1 MRTLIDTQTEQSLK
15 IMLKRY
21 IFIQLLIIS
30 NLLSGQEKALEL
42 LLADSSMAHSSVS
55 VCMLN
60 TSNKETVF
68 EHNAEKSLIPAS
80 VLKLVTSSAA
90 LELLGPEYRFRTKIG
105 FSGNLNKRTGNL
117 TGNIVIKGGGDP
129 SLGSIYFPDY
139 YIDFLSDW
147 ITSIKNLGI
156 RKIDGRVITDDSRY
170 DYQPVPA
177 KWLWEDAGNY
187 YGAGVYGLSVFDNTI
202 EIHFLTSG
210 DGSIPV
216 IKGFVPGISRFEISN
231 QLIASGNSD
240 KGYVFRAPYGDNAW
254 LAGTIPVNREDFV
267 LKASV
272 SDPPYLIAKIIDK
285 MLDSIGVVITKDP
298 STARIESNFT
308 IEEIKSI
315 SEVVSPPLKEIIEV
329 LNHESVNL
337 YAEHLLKELG
347 MVYKNRGT
355 TVAGIDVLYNFM
367 QDGGINCGGI
377 FLEDGSGLSPLNSIT
392 ARGLT
397 EILLYM
403 RKEGKYGKEFYASL
417 PEAGNEGTLKSY
429 FRDPVFENN
438 LRAKSGSMTRV
449 RSYAGYF
456 TTKSGNELAFTII
469 INNYSGPSQN
479 ILKGIEE
486 ILKEAILFN

>member
-1 MRTLIDTQTEQSLK
+1 
-15 IMLKRY
+15 MLKRY
-21 IFIQLLIIS
+21 IFTQLLILS
-30 NLLSGQEKALEL
+30 QLLSGQEKALEL
-42 LLADSSMAHSSVS
+42 FLADSSLANVSVS
-55 VCMLN
+55 VCILN
-60 TSNKETVF
+60 TSNDETVF
-68 EHNAEKSLIPAS
+68 EYNAEKSLIPAS
-80 VLKLVTSSAA
+80 VLKLVTTSAA
-90 LELLGPEYRFRTKIG
+90 LELLGPEYRFTTKIG

-129 SLGSIYFPDY
+129 SLGSVNFSDY
-139 YIDFLSDW
+139 YNDFLSDW
-147 ITSIKNLGI
+147 ITRIKNLGI
-156 RKIDGRVITDDSRY
+156 RKIDGRVITDDSRF

-202 EIHFLTSG
+202 EIHFLTYG

-216 IKGFVPGISRFEISN
+216 IKGFVPVISRFELSN
-231 QLIASGNSD
+231 QLIALGNSD
-240 KGYVFRAPYGDNAW
+240 KGYVFRAPYSDYAW

-272 SDPPYLIAKIIDK
+272 CDPPYLFAKIIDK
-285 MLDSIGVVITKDP
+285 MLDSMGVVITKDP
-298 STARIESNFT
+298 STTRIESDYTFEKVT
-308 IEEIKSI
+308 SI
-315 SEVVSPPLKEIIEV
+315 SEVASPPLKEIIEV

-347 MVYKNRGT
+347 FAYKNEGT
-355 TVAGIDVLYNFM
+355 TAAGIDVLYKFM
-367 QDGGINCGGI
+367 RDAGINCGGI
-377 FLEDGSGLSPLNSIT
+377 FLEDGSGLSPLNALT

-403 RKEGKYGKEFYASL
+403 RKEGKYGKEFYYSL
-417 PEAGNEGTLKSY
+417 PEAGIDGTLKSY

-456 TTKSGNELAFTII
+456 STKSGNELAFTILV
-469 INNYSGPSQN
+469 NNYSGPSQKVV
-479 ILKGIEE
+479 KGIEE
-486 ILKEAILFN
+486 ILKEAILFK